1 MGGLILIFLLALLIV
16 ILITPAL
23 RARRQRLDDRTANTA
38 HDEVMRRLETH
49 RKWHETEDDPGG
61 RD

>member
-23 RARRQRLDDRTANTA
+23 RARRQRLEDRTTNTA

-49 RKWHETEDDPGG
+49 RKWRETEDDPRG